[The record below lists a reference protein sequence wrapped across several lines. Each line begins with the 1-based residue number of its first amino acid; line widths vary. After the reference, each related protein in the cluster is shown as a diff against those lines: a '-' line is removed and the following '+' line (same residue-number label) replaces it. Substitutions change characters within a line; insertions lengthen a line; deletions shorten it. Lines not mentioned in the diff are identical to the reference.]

1 MDEFIVIYKARRG
14 YVQNISR
21 IWRVRQKRGDYRYKT
36 SKGKWYVLFISV
48 FQMPWG
54 LFFGYGI

>member
-1 MDEFIVIYKARRG
+1 MDEFIVIYKARRE

-21 IWRVRQKRGDYRYKT
+21 TWRVRQKRGDYRYKT
-36 SKGKWYVLFISV
+36 SKGKWYVSFISV